1 MAKEKSDN
9 TEIEILNA
17 AKEIFQQKGMDG
29 ARMQE
34 IADEALLKGAEVIKR
49 ELQQNFETFR
59 DTGASIDEITISGPK
74 DGPNGRRR
82 DIHWVGPKDRYRLI
96 HINEWGTVK
105 NPNPAGKGKVA
116 VSLEGGK
123 KAYRKAVKKV
133 LESEL

>member
-1 MAKEKSDN
+1 MGVNITGLKSLQAELEKRFGQV
-9 TEIEILNA
+9 
-17 AKEIFQQKGMDG
+17 K
-29 ARMQE
+29 MQE
-34 IADEALLKGAEVIKR
+34 ISDQALFEGAQVIKK
-49 ELQQNFETFR
+49 ELEQNFESFR
-59 DTGASIDEITISGPK
+59 DTGASIDEITISDPK

-82 DIHWVGPKDRYRLI
+82 NIHWIGPKDRYRLI

-116 VSLEGGK
+116 ASLEGGK

>member
-1 MAKEKSDN
+1 MGVNITGLKSLQA
-9 TEIEILNA
+9 EIEKRFGQ
-17 AKEIFQQKGMDG
+17 AK
-29 ARMQE
+29 MQE
-34 IADEALLKGAEVIKR
+34 ISDQALFEGAQVIKK
-49 ELQQNFETFR
+49 ELEQNFESFR

-116 VSLEGGK
+116 ASLEGGK

>member
-1 MAKEKSDN
+1 MGVEITGLKRLEAKLEEK
-9 TEIEILNA
+9 
-17 AKEIFQQKGMDG
+17 FGQ

-116 VSLEGGK
+116 ASLEGGK

>member
-1 MAKEKSDN
+1 MGVNITGLKSLQAELEKRFGQV
-9 TEIEILNA
+9 
-17 AKEIFQQKGMDG
+17 K
-29 ARMQE
+29 MQE
-34 IADEALLKGAEVIKR
+34 ISDQALFEGAQVIKK
-49 ELQQNFETFR
+49 ELEQNFESFR
-59 DTGASIDEITISGPK
+59 DTGASIDEITISDPK

-82 DIHWVGPKDRYRLI
+82 NIHWIGSKDRYRLI

-116 VSLEGGK
+116 ASLEGGK

>member
-1 MAKEKSDN
+1 MGVNITGLKSLQAELEKRFGQAK
-9 TEIEILNA
+9 
-17 AKEIFQQKGMDG
+17 
-29 ARMQE
+29 MQE
-34 IADEALLKGAEVIKR
+34 ISDQALFEGAQVIKK
-49 ELQQNFETFR
+49 ELEQNFESFR
-59 DTGASIDEITISGPK
+59 DTGASIDEITISDPK

-82 DIHWVGPKDRYRLI
+82 NIHWIGPKDRYRLI

-116 VSLEGGK
+116 ASLECGK

>member
-1 MAKEKSDN
+1 MGVKITGLKSLQAELEMRFGKAK
-9 TEIEILNA
+9 
-17 AKEIFQQKGMDG
+17 
-29 ARMQE
+29 MQE
-34 IADEALLKGAEVIKR
+34 ISDQALLEGAEVIKK
-49 ELQQNFETFR
+49 ELEQNFESFR

-116 VSLEGGK
+116 ASLEGGK